1 MTYIWD
7 LILYQPLLNLL
18 VAIYNLVGGDM
29 GLAIIVLTILLKIL
43 LYPLSQRALK
53 SQRALQ
59 KLQPK
64 VEALKAKYKDQ
75 KDKLAQELMGLYK
88 QEKVSPMSSCLP
100 LLIQLPFLIA
110 LYQVFRNGLNSSS
123 LEMLYPFIHN
133 PGYLADTFL
142 GWWHLAQASWP
153 LGLLTA
159 AAQYW
164 QSKMLTASTPTIKPA
179 DGQDGGLAAAMNKQ
193 MLYVLPGMTFFFSL
207 TLPGGLILYWLA
219 NTILT
224 IGQQYIVFRRHD
236 NPQPNLS

>member
-1 MTYIWD
+1 MAYFWN

-18 VAIYNLVGGDM
+18 VAIYNFVGSDM

-43 LYPLSQRALK
+43 LYPLSQRALV

-64 VEALKAKYKDQ
+64 IEALKVKFKDQ

-123 LEMLYPFIHN
+123 LDLLYPFIHN
-133 PGYLADTFL
+133 PGHLADTFF
-142 GWWHLAQASWP
+142 GFWHLAKASWP

-159 AAQYW
+159 GAQYW
-164 QSKMLTASTPTIKPA
+164 QSKMLSTKTPAIKTPGSK
-179 DGQDGGLAAAMNKQ
+179 DEGLTAAMNKQ

-224 IGQQYIVFRRHD
+224 IGQQYIVFNQHD
-236 NPQPNLS
+236 KKPDLL